1 MYLRYFLIASL
12 LFVLSSCSDPKPE
25 STPPAEDTTA
35 EVSQPEEPAVEK
47 TTPEEPASEPVPE
60 PAAPDSNRVKL
71 STTMGD
77 IVIELYPDKAPATV
91 ENFLSYVN
99 SGFYDNTVFHR
110 VISGFMIQGGGF
122 GLTGNGPATQ
132 KETNP
137 PVENEAKNGL
147 KNVEGSVAMARTS
160 DPHSATA
167 QFFINHNDNANLDY
181 PSFDGWGYAV
191 FGKVVEGMDVVNK
204 IADVQTTTKPLVGK
218 MGPQPMQNVPVE
230 DVIITSAKIVP

>member
-1 MYLRYFLIASL
+1 MYLRYILIASF
-12 LFVLSSCSDPKPE
+12 LFLLSSCNDSKPE
-25 STPPAEDTTA
+25 PAPPAEEKAA
-35 EVSQPEEPAVEK
+35 EVTQPEAPAAEEPAQE
-47 TTPEEPASEPVPE
+47 TPEADPADSG
-60 PAAPDSNRVKL
+60 SNRVKL
-71 STTMGD
+71 STSMGD

-110 VISGFMIQGGGF
+110 VINGFMIQGGGF

-147 KNVEGSVAMARTS
+147 KNITGSVAMARTS

-204 IADVQTTTKPLVGK
+204 IADVETTSKPLVGK
-218 MGPQPMQNVPVE
+218 MGPQPMNDVPVD
-230 DVIITSAKIVP
+230 DVIITSAKVVP